1 MLDLVNIVVSFELS
15 RELSFDEAM
24 NIAKSLGKIVRSRS
38 KKASSRDKKVRSRAS
53 FRVPGIVLKICC
65 NNRCYKAQLYRRYI
79 NIGGV
84 KSMDEIKELSE
95 FISRKLAETE
105 NEVRRIIIRN
115 MIYVADTGL
124 KLDVK
129 SLGATDVFPGAVIR
143 LGIPSVLV
151 YSSGKVIIPG
161 VRSREEAEEILKK
174 LINYIKNTDSSD

>member
-1 MLDLVNIVVSFELS
+1 MLDLVNIVASFELS

-24 NIAKSLGKIVRSRS
+24 NIAKSLGKIVRSGN
-38 KKASSRDKKVRSRAS
+38 S

-84 KSMDEIKELSE
+84 KNIDEIKELSE
-95 FISRKLAETE
+95 FISRKLVDVG
-105 NEVRRIIIRN
+105 NKVRRIIIRN

-129 SLGATDVFPGAVIR
+129 SLGATDVFPGAVMR
-143 LGIPSVLV
+143 LGTPSILV

-174 LINYIKNTDSSD
+174 LIDHIKNIDSSN

>member
-15 RELSFDEAM
+15 RELSFNEAID
-24 NIAKSLGKIVRSRS
+24 IARNLGKIVRSG
-38 KKASSRDKKVRSRAS
+38 AS

-65 NNRCYKAQLYRRYI
+65 NSRCYRAQMYRRYI

-84 KSMDEIKELSE
+84 KSMDEIKELGE
-95 FISRKLAETE
+95 FISRSAGIEI
-105 NEVRRIIIRN
+105 RRAIIRN

-129 SLGATDVFPGAVIR
+129 SLGATDVFPGAVMR
-143 LGIPSVLV
+143 LGTPSILV

-174 LINYIKNTDSSD
+174 FIDHIKNNSLRI

>member
-15 RELSFDEAM
+15 RELSFDEAIS
-24 NIAKSLGKIVRSRS
+24 IAKSLGKIVRSRS
-38 KKASSRDKKVRSRAS
+38 KKASSRDKKARSRAS

-95 FISRKLAETE
+95 FISRSAGIEI
-105 NEVRRIIIRN
+105 RRAIIRN
-115 MIYVADTGL
+115 MIYVADIGL

-129 SLGATDVFPGAVIR
+129 SLGATDVFPGAVMR
-143 LGIPSVLV
+143 LGTPSILV

-174 LINYIKNTDSSD
+174 LINYIKNNGSII